1 MIEQMA
7 YDHTKYFAEEC
18 GVRLAGTEA
27 VIKAS
32 DYILDY
38 YKQHGIKTEI
48 HEFDVPICK
57 VIESNLKANIGGK
70 WSELGHTPALFSKS
84 TAKGGETFPLV
95 FLEDGSTAA
104 FEENDVKGKAVLIY
118 RDVYFVYPD
127 ISMYKKL
134 KEYGAAA
141 VIYTTGEFHMDVPY
155 VYANFETMDEDYTI
169 PTAVIYYQT
178 ARELLKQDV
187 KEIFM
192 NLQFDVAMSTSR
204 NTIGVIEGA
213 LRPEENV
220 IICGHLDSSM
230 GSVGATD
237 DAAAVAAVMELAR
250 YYQQLADAGKPPAR
264 TMRFIAWSGHE
275 CGIHGSKF
283 YLLDHPHIFDNISF
297 VLNFDGIG
305 SVLSNYSAVGG
316 CTPKIEAKLNEIT
329 RSLDLDWPIVM
340 EPAVVDALNFAA
352 KEIAHITLFAGVGCG
367 CHTKYDTMDLVS
379 AAGFNSP
386 FIFSKAVID
395 WAVGEDKIEHG
406 FPPELAEALKETSKM
421 YGWGLFGLV

>member
-1 MIEQMA
+1 MMNERA
-7 YDHTKYFAEEC
+7 YEHTKYFVEEC
-18 GVRLAGTEA
+18 GIRVAGTES
-27 VIKAS
+27 VIKGS

-38 YKQHGIKTEI
+38 YKKNGIKTET
-48 HEFDVPICK
+48 HEFDVPVCEILKSQLK
-57 VIESNLKANIGGK
+57 VREKGDWVSLN
-70 WSELGHTPALFSKS
+70 HTPALFSRS
-84 TAKGGETFPLV
+84 TKPGGVTLPLV
-95 FLEDGSTAA
+95 YVEDGSVA
-104 FEENDVKGKAVLIY
+104 NLRSGDVKGKAVLIC
-118 RDVYFVYPD
+118 RDAYMVYPD
-127 ISMYKKL
+127 IKMYKRL
-134 KEYGAAA
+134 KEFDVAA
-141 VIYTTGEFHMDVPY
+141 VIYTSGEGHWDVPY

-169 PTAVIYYQT
+169 PTAVIHSST
-178 ARELLKQDV
+178 A
-187 KEIFM
+187 KEIVLNNVSEVF
-192 NLQFDVAMSTSR
+192 LDIQFNVSLKKSR
-204 NTIGVIEGA
+204 NTLGIIKGSKY
-213 LRPEENV
+213 PEQSV
-220 IICGHLDSSM
+220 VVCAHLDSTV
-230 GSVGATD
+230 GSTGAVD
-237 DAAAVAAVMELAR
+237 DATGVAVVMELAR
-250 YYQQLADAGKPPAR
+250 YYQELANKGIRPDR
-264 TMRFIAWSGHE
+264 TIRFIAWSGHE

-352 KEIAHITLFAGVGCG
+352 KEIVHITLFAGVGCG